1 MICKK
6 CGADIEDNSKFCGI
20 CGEKVEELVQEQN
33 VQVESVVEETPM
45 VVPLIQPE
53 SESLEQTAIV
63 EPVVPE
69 VNNETNGNIIPV
81 VEQPL
86 EQTAVVEPVIPETS
100 VQPIA
105 NENITPVA
113 PTQQVNSVS
122 VQNKEPKKKNKTWI
136 FVVLGILLGVIA
148 LGLIYFA
155 YTKSSNNSVRVLEKA
170 LNNMILKGENSGTI
184 DAKIMIQSNTEDA
197 MNLSGTIKYDKQGD
211 DNYDINLTLNKSMFF
226 DEMNIYASILDDRAT
241 LYADSSLIDM
251 LGFTSATP
259 SMWVH
264 MTTTEQEL
272 EMQTGTEV
280 DELDDIDL
288 SDILDEK
295 HFKLIG
301 KQNNLNH
308 YQLVI
313 DNDLVNK
320 IKFEAS
326 KEEDLKSFADSL
338 SELTETYYVD
348 FFINNSNELVK
359 ISMDL
364 TNSLDDESIRSA
376 VISFDFNNF
385 GSTLVQIPAEAKN
398 STIDLETY
406 MATYAI
412 QDDTNVDPS
421 LDQNYTYQ
429 Y

>member
-6 CGADIEDNSKFCGI
+6 CGTNIEDNSKFCGV

-33 VQVESVVEETPM
+33 IQTESVIEETPI

-53 SESLEQTAIV
+53 TESLEQTAVV
-63 EPVVPE
+63 EPIVQE
-69 VNNETNGNIIPV
+69 SSLV

-86 EQTAVVEPVIPETS
+86 EQTAVVEPVTPVTSVNESITPIEPIPE
-100 VQPIA
+100 
-105 NENITPVA
+105 
-113 PTQQVNSVS
+113 VNTVP
-122 VQNKEPKKKNKTWI
+122 VQNKEPKKKNNTFI
-136 FVVLGILLGVIA
+136 FVLLGVLLGVVA
-148 LGLIYFA
+148 LALVYFA
-155 YTKSSNNSVRVLEKA
+155 YTKSSNNSVKVLEKA
-170 LNNMILKGENSGTI
+170 LNNIAFKAEYSGTI
-184 DAKIMIQSNTEDA
+184 NAKLLIESDTEDT
-197 MNLSGTIKYDKQGD
+197 MNLSGSIKYHKQGD
-211 DNYDINLTLNKSMFF
+211 DNYNINLTLNKSMFF
-226 DEMNIYASILDDRAT
+226 DEINLYASILDERAT
-241 LYADSSLIDM
+241 LYANSSLIDM
-251 LGFTSATP
+251 LGLTSANP

-272 EMQTGTEV
+272 EMQTGTEL

-301 KQNNLNH
+301 EQNNLNH

-313 DNDLVNK
+313 DNELVNK
-320 IKFEAS
+320 IKIEAS
-326 KEEDLKSFADSL
+326 KEEDLKGFADSL
-338 SELTETYYVD
+338 TELTETYYVD
-348 FFINNSNELVK
+348 FYINNSNELVK

-364 TNSLDDESIRSA
+364 TNSLNDESIRSA
-376 VISFDFNNF
+376 VISLEFNNF
-385 GSTLVQIPAEAKN
+385 GSTLVQIPTEAKN

>member
-6 CGADIEDNSKFCGI
+6 CGTNIEDDSKFCGV

-33 VQVESVVEETPM
+33 IQTESVVEETPI

-53 SESLEQTAIV
+53 TESLEQTAVV
-63 EPVVPE
+63 EPIVQ
-69 VNNETNGNIIPV
+69 ETSPV
-81 VEQPL
+81 IEQPL
-86 EQTAVVEPVIPETS
+86 EQTAVVEPVMPEP
-100 VQPIA
+100 VV
-105 NENITPVA
+105 NESITPVE
-113 PTQQVNSVS
+113 PIPEVNTVP
-122 VQNKEPKKKNKTWI
+122 VQNKEPKKKNNTFI
-136 FVVLGILLGVIA
+136 FVLLGVLLGVVA
-148 LGLIYFA
+148 LALVYFA
-155 YTKSSNNSVRVLEKA
+155 YNKSSNNSVRVLEKA
-170 LNNMILKGENSGTI
+170 LNNLAFKAEYSGTI
-184 DAKIMIQSNTEDA
+184 NAKLLIESDTEDT
-197 MNLSGTIKYDKQGD
+197 MNLSGSIKYHKQGD
-211 DNYDINLTLNKSMFF
+211 DNYNFHLILNKSMFF
-226 DEMNIYASILDDRAT
+226 DEINLYASILDERAT
-241 LYADSSLIDM
+241 LYANSSLIDM
-251 LGFTSATP
+251 LGLTSANP

-288 SDILDEK
+288 SDMLDEK

-301 KQNNLNH
+301 TENNLNH

-326 KEEDLKSFADSL
+326 KEEDLKSFTDSL
-338 SELTETYYVD
+338 TELTETYYVD
-348 FFINNSNELVK
+348 FYINNSNELVK

-364 TNSLDDESIRSA
+364 TNSLNDESIRSA
-376 VISFDFNNF
+376 VISLEFTNLD
-385 GSTLVQIPAEAKN
+385 STSVQIPTEAKN

>member
-6 CGADIEDNSKFCGI
+6 CGTNIEDNSKFCGV

-33 VQVESVVEETPM
+33 IQTESVVEETPM
-45 VVPLIQPE
+45 VVPLIEPE
-53 SESLEQTAIV
+53 PVLEQTAVV
-63 EPVVPE
+63 EPIVQE
-69 VNNETNGNIIPV
+69 KSPV
-81 VEQPL
+81 IEQPL
-86 EQTAVVEPVIPETS
+86 EQTAVVEPVMPEPVVNESITPIEPIPE
-100 VQPIA
+100 
-105 NENITPVA
+105 
-113 PTQQVNSVS
+113 VNSVPVS
-122 VQNKEPKKKNKTWI
+122 NKEPKKKNKTWI
-136 FVVLGILLGVIA
+136 FVLLGVLLGVVA
-148 LGLIYFA
+148 LALVYFA
-155 YTKSSNNSVRVLEKA
+155 YAKSSNNSVKVLEKA
-170 LNNMILKGENSGTI
+170 LNNLAFKAEYSGTI
-184 DAKIMIQSNTEDA
+184 NAKLLIQSDTEDS
-197 MNLSGTIKYDKQGD
+197 MNLSGSIKYDKQGD
-211 DNYDINLTLNKSMFF
+211 DKYSFHLNLNKSMFF
-226 DEMNIYASILDDRAT
+226 DEMNIYASILDERAT
-241 LYADSSLIDM
+241 LYANSSLIDM
-251 LGFTSATP
+251 LGMTSATP

-264 MTTTEQEL
+264 MTTTEQKL

-301 KQNNLNH
+301 TENNLNH

-313 DNDLVNK
+313 DNELVNK

-338 SELTETYYVD
+338 EELTETYYVD
-348 FFINNSNELVK
+348 LYINNSNELVK

-364 TNSLDDESIRSA
+364 TNYLNDESIRSA
-376 VISFDFNNF
+376 VISLEFTNLD
-385 GSTLVQIPAEAKN
+385 STSVQIPTEVKN

-412 QDDTNVDPS
+412 QDDTNVDPT

>member
-6 CGADIEDNSKFCGI
+6 CGNKIEEISKFCGI
-20 CGEKVEELVQEQN
+20 CGEKAEELVAPVNNEVAEEQN
-33 VQVESVVEETPM
+33 IQSENVMEETPI

-53 SESLEQTAIV
+53 TESLEQTAIV
-63 EPVVPE
+63 EPIAPE
-69 VNNETNGNIIPV
+69 VNVEANENAIPV

-86 EQTAVVEPVIPETS
+86 EQTAVVA
-100 VQPIA
+100 PIT
-105 NENITPVA
+105 NESITPVEPTPEVNTA
-113 PTQQVNSVS
+113 PVS
-122 VQNKEPKKKNKTWI
+122 NKEPKKKKNKTWI

-148 LGLIYFA
+148 LGLVYLA
-155 YTKSSNNSVRVLEKA
+155 YSKSSNNSVRVLEKA
-170 LNNMILKGENSGTI
+170 LGNLEFKGERSGTI
-184 DAKIMIQSNTEDA
+184 DAKLLIQSDTEDA
-197 MNLSGTIKYDKQGD
+197 MNLSATIKYAKQGD
-211 DNYDINLTLNKSMFF
+211 DNYNINLTLNKSMFF
-226 DEMNIYASILDDRAT
+226 DEINVYASILDERAT
-241 LYADSSLIDM
+241 LYANSSLIDL

-264 MTTTEQEL
+264 MTTTEQEV
-272 EMQTGTEV
+272 EMQTGTET

-288 SDILDEK
+288 DDILDEK

-301 KQNNLNH
+301 KENNLNH

-326 KEEDLKSFADSL
+326 KEELKSFADSL
-338 SELTETYYVD
+338 SELTEIYYVD
-348 FFINNSNELVK
+348 FYINNSNELVK

-364 TNSLDDESIRSA
+364 TSALNDETVTGAI
-376 VISFDFNNF
+376 ISFEFNNF
-385 GSTLVQIPAEAKN
+385 GSTLVEIPVEAKN

-412 QDDTNVDPS
+412 QDNTNIDTTLNQD
-421 LDQNYTYQ
+421 YTYQ

>member
-6 CGADIEDNSKFCGI
+6 CGTNIEDDSKFCGV

-33 VQVESVVEETPM
+33 IQTESVVEETPI

-53 SESLEQTAIV
+53 TESLEQTAVV
-63 EPVVPE
+63 EPIVQE
-69 VNNETNGNIIPV
+69 SSLV

-86 EQTAVVEPVIPETS
+86 EQTAVVETVTPVTS
-100 VQPIA
+100 V
-105 NENITPVA
+105 NESITPVE
-113 PTQQVNSVS
+113 PTQEVNTVP

-136 FVVLGILLGVIA
+136 FVFLGILLGVIA
-148 LGLIYFA
+148 LALVYFA
-155 YTKSSNNSVRVLEKA
+155 YKKSSNNSVRVLEKA
-170 LNNMILKGENSGTI
+170 LGNLEFKGERSGTI
-184 DAKIMIQSNTEDA
+184 DAKLLIQSDTEDE
-197 MNLSGTIKYDKQGD
+197 MNLSATIKYAKQGD
-211 DNYDINLTLNKSMFF
+211 DNYNINLTLNKSMFF
-226 DEMNIYASILDDRAT
+226 DEINLYASILDERAT
-241 LYADSSLIDM
+241 LYANSSLIDM
-251 LGFTSATP
+251 LGLTSANP

-301 KQNNLNH
+301 EQNNLNH

-313 DNDLVNK
+313 DNELVNK
-320 IKFEAS
+320 IKIEAS
-326 KEEDLKSFADSL
+326 KEEDLKGFADSL
-338 SELTETYYVD
+338 TELTETYYVD
-348 FFINNSNELVK
+348 FYINNSNELVK

-364 TNSLDDESIRSA
+364 TNSLNDESIRSA
-376 VISFDFNNF
+376 VISLEFTNLD
-385 GSTLVQIPAEAKN
+385 STSVQIPTEAKN

-412 QDDTNVDPS
+412 QDDATIDPS

>member
-6 CGADIEDNSKFCGI
+6 CGANIEENSKFCGV
-20 CGEKVEELVQEQN
+20 CGEKVEELETPVNNEL
-33 VQVESVVEETPM
+33 VEETPV

-53 SESLEQTAIV
+53 VESLEQTAVV
-63 EPVVPE
+63 EPIAPE
-69 VNNETNGNIIPV
+69 INENVIPI

-86 EQTAVVEPVIPETS
+86 EQTAVVEPVTPE
-100 VQPIA
+100 PIA
-105 NENITPVA
+105 NESVTLVEPTPE
-113 PTQQVNSVS
+113 VNSAQVP
-122 VQNKEPKKKNKTWI
+122 VKEPKKKNKTGI

-148 LGLIYFA
+148 LALVYFA
-155 YTKSSNNSVRVLEKA
+155 YNKTFNNPVKVLETA
-170 LNNMILKGENSGTI
+170 LEKLELKGERSGTI
-184 DAKIMIQSNTEDA
+184 EAKLLIQSDTEDS
-197 MNLSGTIKYDKQGD
+197 MNLSGAIKYAKQGD
-211 DNYDINLTLNKSMFF
+211 DNYNINLTLNKSMFF
-226 DEMNIYASILDDRAT
+226 DEMNIYASILDERAT
-241 LYADSSLIDM
+241 LYANSSLIDM

-259 SMWVH
+259 SIWVH

-272 EMQTGTEV
+272 EMQTGTET

-288 SDILDEK
+288 SDILDEN

-301 KQNNLNH
+301 KENNLNH

-313 DNDLVNK
+313 DNELVNK
-320 IKFEAS
+320 IKLEAS
-326 KEEDLKSFADSL
+326 KEEDLKSFADSI

-348 FFINNSNELVK
+348 FYINNSKELVK

-364 TNSLDDESIRSA
+364 TNSLNDESIKSA
-376 VISFDFNNF
+376 VISLEFNNF
-385 GSTLVQIPAEAKN
+385 GTTVVQIPEEAKS

-412 QDDTNVDPS
+412 QDDTYVDPS
-421 LDQNYTYQ
+421 LDQNYTFQ

>member
-6 CGADIEDNSKFCGI
+6 CGANIENNSKFCGV
-20 CGEKVEELVQEQN
+20 CGEKVEELIQEQIIQSEN
-33 VQVESVVEETPM
+33 VVEENPM

-53 SESLEQTAIV
+53 QLEQTAVV
-63 EPVVPE
+63 EPIVPE
-69 VNNETNGNIIPV
+69 VNETIVPV

-86 EQTAVVEPVIPETS
+86 EQTAVVEPVIPE
-100 VQPIA
+100 PIV
-105 NENITPVA
+105 NESITPVE
-113 PTQQVNSVS
+113 PTQEPNTVP
-122 VQNKEPKKKNKTWI
+122 VQNKEPKKKNNTVV
-136 FVVLGILLGVIA
+136 FVLLGILLGVIA
-148 LGLIYFA
+148 LALVLFA
-155 YTKSSNNSVRVLEKA
+155 YNKSSNNSVRVLEKA
-170 LNNMILKGENSGTI
+170 LNNLAFKAERSGTI
-184 DAKIMIQSNTEDA
+184 DAKLLIQSDTEDS
-197 MNLSGTIKYDKQGD
+197 MNLSATIKYAKQGD
-211 DNYDINLTLNKSMFF
+211 DNYNLSLTLNKSMFF
-226 DEMNIYASILDDRAT
+226 DEMNIYASILDERAT
-241 LYADSSLIDM
+241 LYANSSLIDM
-251 LGFTSATP
+251 LGLTSATP

-272 EMQTGTEV
+272 EMQTGTET
-280 DELDDIDL
+280 DELEDIDL

-301 KQNNLNH
+301 TENNLNH

-313 DNDLVNK
+313 DNELVNK
-320 IKFEAS
+320 IKIEAS